1 MRKLKLNSISSCWG
15 FLLIVVALSG
25 CMTRSFETSY
35 LDLVT
40 RTASSGWYTRDI
52 DVIVPKHLTVSEENR
67 YRPRGDIVWH
77 GEPLGDRHAQVQRI
91 LEVAARNATKYLR
104 GRKPV
109 RIEIELETF
118 HALSNRARL
127 SSPSAVHN
135 LAFKIR
141 VFDMKTGRQI
151 IPTDRIRA
159 DLPAFTRTR
168 ALEAL
173 RIGETQ
179 KVRITRH
186 LEGVL
191 KGWLQQ
197 GQDPRGS
204 FAALGW

>member
-127 SSPSAVHN
+127 SSPSAVH
-135 LAFKIR
+135 
-141 VFDMKTGRQI
+141 
-151 IPTDRIRA
+151 
-159 DLPAFTRTR
+159 FTRTR